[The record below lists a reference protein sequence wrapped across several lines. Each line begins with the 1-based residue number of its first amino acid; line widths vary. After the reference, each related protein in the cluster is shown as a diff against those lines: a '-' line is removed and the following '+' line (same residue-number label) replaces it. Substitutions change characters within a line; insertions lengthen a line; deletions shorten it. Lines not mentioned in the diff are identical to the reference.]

1 MENVNKIVKSLVESG
16 LIIKVISETIKNQA
30 KEQKGGFP
38 RMLLGVLAASL
49 LGSAL
54 GQGVI
59 RASKGVI
66 PPHPLTNLEM
76 QNYYQNGPKFN
87 VHYSRSH
94 LFKMNE

>member
-1 MENVNKIVKSLVESG
+1 MENINKIVKSLVESG

-59 RASKGVI
+59 RAGKGVI

-76 QNYYQNGPKFN
+76 QTYYQNGPKFN
-87 VHYSRSH
+87 VHYSRNH